1 MGFPRLA
8 VSRCYRAGGAMPGA
22 SLLATRWIEF
32 PVVLI
37 RAPRELAIGNV
48 GRPVER
54 LGPLALPV
62 DIGCLARRTGR
73 GYDEG
78 AIPRLAKRA

>member
-1 MGFPRLA
+1 MGFRCLA
-8 VSRCYRAGGAMPGA
+8 VSRCCR
-22 SLLATRWIEF
+22 LK
-32 PVVLI
+32 
-37 RAPRELAIGNV
+37 
-48 GRPVER
+48 R

>member
-1 MGFPRLA
+1 
-8 VSRCYRAGGAMPGA
+8 MPGA
-22 SLLATRWIEF
+22 YNTITPFAYRGDIVLAAQCRGRHWLATRWIDF
-32 PVVLI
+32 PVVVI

-73 GYDEG
+73 GYDE
-78 AIPRLAKRA
+78 